1 MNYLEVFRDIRTF
14 IFDVDGVMTN
24 SEIIVLENGHL
35 LRKMNIRDGYAIKLG
50 IKRGYRV
57 AVITGGK
64 SSGVIQRLRALG
76 VIDIYSGVSN
86 KLDAF
91 EEYLYTY
98 DLSVSDCAYMGDD
111 LPDLGAISAAGLG
124 MTVADGCEALQRAAD
139 WSSLYAGGCGAV
151 REACEYILTAK
162 GVWATLEA
170 DFS

>member
-1 MNYLEVFRDIRTF
+1 MNYLEVFRSIRTF

-35 LRKMNIRDGYAIKLG
+35 LRKMNIRDGYAIKLA

-76 VIDIYSGVSN
+76 VVDIYSGVSD

-98 DLSVSDCAYMGDD
+98 DLSSDQVLYMGDD
-111 LPDLGAISAAGLG
+111 LPDFEVMKKVALPACPKDAAPEILEVSQYVSA
-124 MTVADGCEALQRAAD
+124 RK
-139 WSSLYAGGCGAV
+139 GGNACV
-151 REACEYILTAK
+151 RDVIEK
-162 GVWATLEA
+162 TLRIQSQWIEGE
-170 DFS
+170 